1 MAINLISNLNEDKII
16 VQKNVVQLSDDN
28 ISAGTI
34 VTILPESVA
43 TTLSNQ
49 GNNISAP
56 GNASVGGTQQTVEQN
71 AGSTTR
77 EKSLGAPA
85 NAGPIAKIES
95 NTEKLPNIFFNFR
108 QKTFPNTQNLLFKFE
123 TSSLGVGNFTGAKL
137 STWTANT
144 IISPNISLENTISP
158 FPLSVVEAYG
168 KYFYQLDR
176 GKTISNT
183 ITLPIKTNPC
193 YTVLVYAVGKQNGT
207 TDIINQANAVHS
219 FYDST
224 NQIQD
229 PNFNIGAVTTLL
241 IDSKGVV
248 NAKIYKPTASF
259 IGNTLNSQYYSAN
272 NTDARTEYDNFIN
285 IRNGNFYSASGNA
298 QFDNFVSFKKIAKSS
313 QQTYNIIPFANISS
327 FKNNISSPTAAV
339 PFVLNTIPGANPPGT
354 VVPISLDT
362 FSLYFVE
369 MFSAITDVDKD
380 NNILTLQTFVN
391 GMLTYDGSMKL
402 KKTLP
407 INSFGTF
414 KISLSNICGGFAIDS
429 GVKLFLFDYL
439 HGVSNSS
446 FSQMKLETRNIT
458 ESLVYDYKNIILK
471 STSDIQL
478 SSNTNNKSLGF
489 SPALVHP
496 FLNMFFKN
504 QA

>member
-34 VTILPESVA
+34 VTILPESVT

-56 GNASVGGTQQTVEQN
+56 GNASVGGTKQTVEQN
-71 AGSTTR
+71 AGSITR
-77 EKSLGAPA
+77 AKSLGAPA
-85 NAGPIAKIES
+85 NAGPIAQIES

-123 TSSLGVGNFTGAKL
+123 TSNLAGANFTGTKL

-144 IISPNISLENTISP
+144 IISPNISLIDTTNN
-158 FPLSVVEAYG
+158 PLSVVEAYG

-176 GKTISNT
+176 GRSITNT

-193 YTVLVYAVGKQNGT
+193 YTVLVYAVGKASGT

-224 NQIQD
+224 NQLQTQ
-229 PNFNIGAVTTLL
+229 NFNIGAVTT
-241 IDSKGVV
+241 IVKGPNTVT
-248 NAKIYKPTASF
+248 ARIYKPTASF

-272 NTDARTEYDNFIN
+272 NTDARTNYDNFIN
-285 IRNGNFYSASGNA
+285 IRAPNFYYPSGNDM
-298 QFDNFVSFKKIAKSS
+298 QNDTFLSFKKLAKSS

-327 FKNNISSPTAAV
+327 FKNDISSPTTAV
-339 PFVLNTIPGANPPGT
+339 PFVLNTKNPGFPST
-354 VVPISLDT
+354 IVPIYLNT

-369 MFSAITDVDKD
+369 MFSAITDADKD

-407 INSFGTF
+407 INTSGTF
-414 KISLSNICGGFAIDS
+414 KISLSNICAGFTVDS
-429 GVKLFLFDYL
+429 DVKLFLFDYL
-439 HGVSNSS
+439 HGVSSSS

-478 SSNTNNKSLGF
+478 CSSDNKSLGF
-489 SPALVHP
+489 SPALAHP
-496 FLNMFFKN
+496 FLNMFFTKTV
-504 QA
+504 

>member
-1 MAINLISNLNEDKII
+1 MAINLISNLNQDKII

-34 VTILPESVA
+34 VTILPESVT

-56 GNASVGGTQQTVEQN
+56 GNTSVGGTKQTVKQN
-71 AGSTTR
+71 AGSNTR
-77 EKSLGAPA
+77 TKSLGASA

-123 TSSLGVGNFTGAKL
+123 TSNLGVGNFTGTKL

-144 IISPNISLENTISP
+144 IISPNVSLTDTTNN
-158 FPLSVVEAYG
+158 PLSVVEAYG

-176 GKTISNT
+176 DRSITNT

-193 YTVLVYAVGKQNGT
+193 YTVLVYAVGKASGT

-224 NQIQD
+224 NQIQAQ
-229 PNFNIGAVTTLL
+229 NFNIGAVTT
-241 IDSKGVV
+241 IVEGSNSVFDR
-248 NAKIYKPTASF
+248 IYKPTASF

-272 NTDARTEYDNFIN
+272 NTDARTNYDNFIN
-285 IRNGNFYSASGNA
+285 IRGPNFYFPSGNI
-298 QFDNFVSFKKIAKSS
+298 QDDTFLSFKKLAKSS

-327 FKNNISSPTAAV
+327 FNNNISSPTTAV
-339 PFVLNTIPGANPPGT
+339 PFVLNTKNPGFPST
-354 VVPISLDT
+354 IVPISLNT

-369 MFSAITDVDKD
+369 MFSAITNVDKD
-380 NNILTLQTFVN
+380 DNILTLQTFVN

-414 KISLSNICGGFAIDS
+414 KISLSNICGGFTSDPY
-429 GVKLFLFDYL
+429 VKLFLFDYL
-439 HGVSNSS
+439 HGVSSSS

-478 SSNTNNKSLGF
+478 SSNSNNKSLGF